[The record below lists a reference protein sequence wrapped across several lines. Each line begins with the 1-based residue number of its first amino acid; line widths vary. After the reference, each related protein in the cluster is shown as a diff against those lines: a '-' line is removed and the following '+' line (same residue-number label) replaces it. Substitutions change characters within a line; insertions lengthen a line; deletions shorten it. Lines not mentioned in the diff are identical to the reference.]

1 MRIIFLIMILLP
13 STASASDWVELVNT
27 PEARVMLDK
36 ASIENFDGGA
46 KAWLKFIYRKEQPGQ
61 TITQARPFDNSVN
74 HYYLVCSTRQF
85 QVLQLTVFHKKDK
98 VGSFQAS
105 LDLNNLI
112 DASPGTGVMY
122 LLDRLCPGK
131 PPATR

>member
-1 MRIIFLIMILLP
+1 MRIIFFIAILLP
-13 STASASDWVELVNT
+13 SIASASDWIELANT

-36 ASIENFDGGA
+36 ASIETFDGGA
-46 KAWLKFIYRKEQPGQ
+46 KAWLKFLYRKEQPGQ
-61 TITQARPFDNSVN
+61 TITQGKPFDHSINQ
-74 HYYLVCSTRQF
+74 YYLVCSTRQF
-85 QVLQLTVFHKKDK
+85 QVLQLTVFHKEDT
-98 VGSFQAS
+98 VGSFQAN

-131 PPATR
+131 PPATQ

>member
-1 MRIIFLIMILLP
+1 MRLILFIAILLP
-13 STASASDWVELVNT
+13 SIASASDWVELAKT
-27 PEARVMLDK
+27 PEARVMLDN
-36 ASIENFDGGA
+36 ASIETFDGGA
-46 KAWLKFIYRKEQPGQ
+46 KAWLKFLYRKEQPGQ
-61 TITQARPFDNSVN
+61 TITQGRPFDHSINQ
-74 HYYLVCSTRQF
+74 YYLVCSTRQF
-85 QVLQLTVFHKKDK
+85 QVLQLTVFHKKDT

-131 PPATR
+131 